1 MRELRRNP
9 RIPAQWEV
17 TVTDGAGQAW
27 RGTAID
33 VSPLGMQVKL
43 TKPLRPHRFLLL
55 SLTPPD
61 GKGPLWADV
70 RIVRQHSPLV
80 YALHFLNLS
89 SVAAQRLAP
98 LIESWKAAGP
108 SDRPQRAP
116 ARRWFPRRTR
126 GA

>member
-1 MRELRRNP
+1 M
-9 RIPAQWEV
+9 
-17 TVTDGAGQAW
+17 TDGAGQTW

-43 TKPLRPHRFLLL
+43 TRPLRPHRFLLL
-55 SLTPPD
+55 SFTPPD

-70 RIVRQHSPLV
+70 GIVRQHSPLV
-80 YALHFLNLS
+80 YALRFLNLS
-89 SVAAQRLAP
+89 AVAAQRLAP
-98 LIESWKAAGP
+98 LIESRKAAGP

-116 ARRWFPRRTR
+116 APTRFPRRTR